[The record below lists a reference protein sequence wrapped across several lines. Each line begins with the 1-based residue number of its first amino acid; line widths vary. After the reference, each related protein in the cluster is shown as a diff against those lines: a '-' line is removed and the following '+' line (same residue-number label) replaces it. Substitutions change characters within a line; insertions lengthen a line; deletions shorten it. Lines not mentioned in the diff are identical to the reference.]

1 MGSIETLERS
11 PRTRM
16 GAYFY
21 VVFMFAA
28 AVFKTT
34 AGLGELAGQD
44 YLWRLFWIVAATG
57 WALRT
62 LCLADREPEALVTH
76 SPQFGIR
83 GAWAFWMTPG
93 AVPNRPRLEV

>member
-1 MGSIETLERS
+1 MGAIETLERN

-34 AGLGELAGQD
+34 AGLGEPAGQD
-44 YLWRLFWIVAATG
+44 YLWRLFWIRRGHRVGGYECSTSRTGNRRAAGRCG
-57 WALRT
+57 WR
-62 LCLADREPEALVTH
+62 VV
-76 SPQFGIR
+76 
-83 GAWAFWMTPG
+83 GAC
-93 AVPNRPRLEV
+93 

>member
-57 WALRT
+57 WALRM
-62 LCLADREPEALVTH
+62 LYLADREPENSRSMWLAR
-76 SPQFGIR
+76 R
-83 GAWAFWMTPG
+83 GGVLIATLTFVG
-93 AVPNRPRLEV
+93 VAVI

>member
-1 MGSIETLERS
+1 MGSIETI

-21 VVFMFAA
+21 VVFMFVA

-34 AGLGELAGQD
+34 ADLGELAGQD

-57 WALRT
+57 WALRM
-62 LCLADREPEALVTH
+62 LYLADREPEDSRSMWMAR
-76 SPQFGIR
+76 R
-83 GAWAFWMTPG
+83 GGVLIATLMIVG
-93 AVPNRPRLEV
+93 VAVV